1 MFSRLGMGH
10 SKLAKESHIFGRF
23 FGMKG
28 KMLGPHHALEIMDMG
43 KQGAMFYGLTQNSEF
58 EGVGCKDVMV

>member
-10 SKLAKESHIFGRF
+10 SKLAKDSHVFGHF

-28 KMLGPHHALEIMDMG
+28 KNQGRHHALEIMAMG
-43 KQGAMFYGLTQNSEF
+43 KQGAMFYGLKKSSEF
-58 EGVGCKDVMV
+58 EGVGGKDVMV